1 VSDAAD
7 EVLSRESVPRSYP
20 SLDFARV
27 LIPVVV
33 GILPHVAAAQ
43 GLETPTL
50 TALRLQS
57 ADRITLDGRLT
68 EDPWRRAEAASGF
81 RQQDPHTGDPA
92 TESTEVRVLYDEDRI
107 IIGVI
112 CFDSEPRR
120 VMGNQMQR
128 DQSLGADDRFMVAI
142 DTYSDGRSGYYFEIN
157 PSGAMGDGLVQPGSG
172 TGSSTGTGGGGVNRS
187 WDGIWNARVDR
198 NEMGWTA
205 EIEIP
210 FHTINFSPGASSWG
224 INFQRT
230 IRRKI
235 EETLWSGWAR
245 NQGLTYM
252 PAAGRLQGLEG
263 LHQGLGLDLLPY
275 VVGNSSAAPG
285 RGLPASVQTGALGG
299 DVVYSLTPRLR
310 ANASINTDF
319 AETEV
324 DQRQVN
330 LTRFPLFFPEK
341 RAFFLEGAS
350 VFNFSRE
357 QGTSIVPFFSRRIG
371 LDDSGVPQP
380 IDYGA
385 KLTGQAGSFDV
396 GVLQVRTRDR
406 GKVPGEDFTVVRSQR
421 RFWRQS
427 YVGALFTNRSDAS
440 APARQ
445 TAGVDFA
452 LATSTFLRKE
462 VLEVSG
468 FYLNT
473 TKLRGSSGGA
483 AFGARLNMPND
494 PINARISIREVQD
507 GYDPAVGFVD
517 RRAYRLIDPA
527 VRYTVHTERGRYA
540 PYIRRFSFETDLN
553 YIFNLDGQLESRR
566 PDVQL
571 IRVDLHSSDLVEFH
585 LLPLYER
592 LPRDFQISPG
602 IVLPAGSQYSFLRR
616 HYQAQTTTS
625 RPVSLNAS
633 YEDGEFYSGERRQV
647 VGTLSIR
654 PRRGWLINVGG
665 DFNEISLREGR
676 FTTRV
681 WLNDLNTQFNPFIS
695 LVNRLQFDTVTRQLG
710 WQSRFR
716 WITRPGNDIFFVY
729 THNWTD
735 RTTLQTLDRKGSVKI
750 VRTIRF

>member
-1 VSDAAD
+1 MP
-7 EVLSRESVPRSYP
+7 LS
-20 SLDFARV
+20 ACA
-27 LIPVVV
+27 LILFGLATP
-33 GILPHVAAAQ
+33 GHAQ
-43 GLETPTL
+43 SSTTPEHAL
-50 TALRLQS
+50 TAVHVLPAERLL
-57 ADRITLDGRLT
+57 LDGRLT
-68 EDPWRRAEAASGF
+68 EEAWRRAEPASGF
-81 RQQDPHTGDPA
+81 RQQDPNTGDPA
-92 TESTEVRVLYDEDRI
+92 TEETEVRVLYDDHRI
-107 IIGVI
+107 VIGVT

-120 VMGNQMQR
+120 IMGNQMQR

-157 PSGAMGDGLVQPGSG
+157 PSGAMGDGLVLPG
-172 TGSSTGTGGGGVNRS
+172 TGTGGTTTTGGGGVNRS
-187 WDGIWNARVDR
+187 WDGIWNARVER

-210 FHTINFSPGASSWG
+210 LHTINFKPDSSSWG

-230 IRRKI
+230 IRRKT

-263 LHQGLGLDLLPY
+263 LRQGLGLDLLPY

-285 RGLPASVQTGALGG
+285 RGTPSSIETGALGG
-299 DVVYSLTPRLR
+299 DVVYNVTPGLR
-310 ANASINTDF
+310 ANLSINTDF

-350 VFNFSRE
+350 VFTFSRE
-357 QGTSIVPFFSRRIG
+357 TGNSIVPFFSRRIG

-380 IDYGA
+380 VDYGA
-385 KLTGQAGSFDV
+385 KLTGHAGAFDV

-406 GKVPGEDFTVVRSQR
+406 GLVPGEDFTVMRSQR

-427 YVGALFTNRSDAS
+427 YVGGLFTTRSDAS

-452 LATSTFLRKE
+452 VATAQFLSKE

-473 TKLRGSSGGA
+473 TKLPGSRGGA
-483 AFGARLNMPND
+483 AFGARINMPND
-494 PINARISIREVQD
+494 PINWHMSVREVQD

-517 RRAYRLIDPA
+517 RRAYRMIDPSM
-527 VRYTVHTERGRYA
+527 RYTVHTERGRYA
-540 PYIRRFSFETDLN
+540 RYIRRFSFEGDFN
-553 YIFNLDGQLESRR
+553 NIFNLDGRLESRR
-566 PDVQL
+566 TDVQL
-571 IRVDLHSSDLVEFH
+571 MRVDLHSSDVLEFH
-585 LLPLYER
+585 VVSLYER

-602 IVLPAGSQYSFLRR
+602 VILPAGGQYRFLRR
-616 HYQAQTTTS
+616 HDQAATTTS
-625 RPVSLNAS
+625 RPVSLNAT
-633 YEDGEFYSGERRQV
+633 YEDGEFYSGSRRQLT
-647 VGTLSIR
+647 GTVSVR
-654 PRRGWLINVGG
+654 PHRGWLVNVGG

-681 WLNDLNTQFNPFIS
+681 WLNDVNTQFNPFIS
-695 LVNRLQFDTVTRQLG
+695 LVNRLQFDIVTRQLG

-716 WITRPGNDIFFVY
+716 WITKPGNDIFFVY
-729 THNWTD
+729 THNWVD
-735 RTTLQTLDRKGSVKI
+735 RTTLQTFDRKGSLKI

>member
-1 VSDAAD
+1 M
-7 EVLSRESVPRSYP
+7 
-20 SLDFARV
+20 
-27 LIPVVV
+27 
-33 GILPHVAAAQ
+33 
-43 GLETPTL
+43 
-50 TALRLQS
+50 TAVRLQP
-57 ADRITLDGRLT
+57 AERLLLDGRLT
-68 EDPWRRAEAASGF
+68 EEAWRRAEPAAGF
-81 RQQDPHTGDPA
+81 RQQDPNTGDPA
-92 TESTEVRVLYDEDRI
+92 TEATEVRVLYDERRI
-107 IIGVI
+107 VIGVT

-120 VMGNQMQR
+120 IRGNQMQR

-157 PSGAMGDGLVQPGSG
+157 PSGAMGDGLVQPGTG
-172 TGSSTGTGGGGVNRS
+172 TGGTTGTGGGGVNRS

-198 NEMGWTA
+198 NDTGWTA

-210 FHTINFSPGASSWG
+210 FHTMNFSPNASSWG

-275 VVGNSSAAPG
+275 VVGNSSSAPG
-285 RGLPASVQTGALGG
+285 RGSPSSVETGTVGG
-299 DVVYSLTPRLR
+299 DVAYNLTPRLR
-310 ANASINTDF
+310 ANMSINTDF

-341 RAFFLEGAS
+341 RGFFLEGAS

-357 QGTSIVPFFSRRIG
+357 TGTSIVPFFSRRIG
-371 LDDSGVPQP
+371 LDDAGVPQP
-380 IDYGA
+380 LDYGA
-385 KLTGQAGSFDV
+385 KLTGQAGAFDL

-406 GKVPGEDFTVVRSQR
+406 GNVPGEDFTVLRSQR

-427 YVGALFTNRSDAS
+427 YVGALFTARSGGSVAGVPRAS
-440 APARQ
+440 EAIRGARQ
-445 TAGVDFA
+445 TGGADFA
-452 LATSTFLRKE
+452 LATSQFLQKE

-473 TKLRGSSGGA
+473 TKLPGSRGGA
-483 AFGARLNMPND
+483 AFGARINMPND
-494 PINARISIREVQD
+494 PINWHMSVREVQD

-517 RRAYRLIDPA
+517 RRAYRLIEPD
-527 VRYTVHTERGRYA
+527 VRYTVHTERSRFM
-540 PYIRRFSFETDLN
+540 RRFSFEGNFTHYFD
-553 YIFNLDGQLESRR
+553 LDGRLETRR
-566 PDVQL
+566 MDVQFL
-571 IRVDLHSSDLVEFH
+571 RVDLHSSDLLEFH

-602 IVLPAGSQYSFLRR
+602 IVLPAGGQYSFVRR
-616 HYQAQTTTS
+616 RYSTQTTTS
-625 RPVSLNAS
+625 RPISLNAT
-633 YEDGEFYSGERRQV
+633 YEDGAFYSGERRQV
-647 VGTLSIR
+647 TGTLSVR
-654 PRRGWLINVGG
+654 PGRGWLINVGG
-665 DFNEISLREGR
+665 DYNDVSLREGR
-676 FTTRV
+676 FTTRL
-681 WLNDLNTQFNPFIS
+681 WLNDVNTQFNPFIS

-735 RTTLQTLDRKGSVKI
+735 RTTLETLDRKGSLKI

>member
-1 VSDAAD
+1 MAACALALAS
-7 EVLSRESVPRSYP
+7 LSPVYAQTSTTP
-20 SLDFARV
+20 SER
-27 LIPVVV
+27 
-33 GILPHVAAAQ
+33 
-43 GLETPTL
+43 TL
-50 TALRLQS
+50 TAVRLQP
-57 ADRITLDGRLT
+57 AERLILDGRLT
-68 EDPWRRAEAASGF
+68 EEAWRRAESASGF
-81 RQQDPHTGDPA
+81 IQQDPNTGDPA
-92 TESTEVRVLYDEDRI
+92 TEQTEVRILYDDHRI
-107 IIGVI
+107 VIGVM
-112 CFDSEPRR
+112 CFDSERQR
-120 VMGNQMQR
+120 IMGNQMQR

-157 PSGAMGDGLVQPGSG
+157 PSGAMGDGLVLAGSG
-172 TGSSTGTGGGGVNRS
+172 TQVNRS

-198 NEMGWTA
+198 NEMGWSA

-210 FHTINFSPGASSWG
+210 FHTINFNPNVSSWG

-230 IRRKI
+230 VRRKV
-235 EETLWSGWAR
+235 EESLWSGWAR

-252 PAAGRLQGLEG
+252 PAAGRLLGLDG

-285 RGLPASVQTGALGG
+285 RGAPSSVETGAFGG
-299 DVVYSLTPRLR
+299 DVVYNLTPGLR
-310 ANASINTDF
+310 ANVSMNTDF

-341 RAFFLEGAS
+341 RTFFLEGAS
-350 VFNFSRE
+350 VFAFSRE
-357 QGTSIVPFFSRRIG
+357 TGNAIVPFFSRRIG

-385 KLTGQAGSFDV
+385 KLTGHAGPFDL

-406 GKVPGEDFTVVRSQR
+406 GNVAGEDFTVMRAER

-427 YVGALFTNRSDAS
+427 YVGGLFTSRSRAA
-440 APARQ
+440 APATQ
-445 TAGVDFA
+445 TAGMDVA
-452 LATSTFLRKE
+452 LATAQLFGKE

-473 TKLRGSSGGA
+473 TKLRGSRGGS
-483 AFGARLNMPND
+483 AFGARINMPND
-494 PINARISIREVQD
+494 PINWHVALREVQD

-517 RRAYRLIDPA
+517 RRAYRLIDPGM
-527 VRYTVHTERGRYA
+527 RYTVHTERSRYV
-540 PYIRRFSFETDLN
+540 RRFSFEANLAHYFD
-553 YIFNLDGQLESRR
+553 LDGRLETRR
-566 PDVQL
+566 ADVQL
-571 IRVDLHSSDLVEFH
+571 LRVDLHSSDLVEFH

-602 IVLPAGSQYSFLRR
+602 VVLPAGGEYSFVRR

-625 RPVSLNAS
+625 RPVSLNAT
-633 YEDGEFYSGERRQV
+633 YEDGEFYSGARRQV
-647 VGTLSIR
+647 TGTLSVR
-654 PRRGWLINVGG
+654 PHRGWLINAGG
-665 DFNEISLREGR
+665 DFNEIALREGR

-681 WLNDLNTQFNPFIS
+681 WLNDINTQFNPFVS

-716 WITRPGNDIFFVY
+716 WITRPGNDIFIVY

-735 RTTLQTLDRKGSVKI
+735 RTTLQTLDRKGSIKI

>member
-1 VSDAAD
+1 MP
-7 EVLSRESVPRSYP
+7 LSAY
-20 SLDFARV
+20 A
-27 LIPVVV
+27 LI
-33 GILPHVAAAQ
+33 LVAVATRAHAQ
-43 GLETPTL
+43 SSTTPEHTL
-50 TALRLQS
+50 TAIRLLP
-57 ADRITLDGRLT
+57 AERLILDGRLT
-68 EDPWRRAEAASGF
+68 EEAWRRAEPASGF
-81 RQQDPHTGDPA
+81 RQQDPNTGDPA
-92 TESTEVRVLYDEDRI
+92 TEPTEVRLVYDEHRI
-107 IIGVI
+107 VIGVT

-120 VMGNQMQR
+120 IMGNQMQR

-157 PSGAMGDGLVQPGSG
+157 PSGAMGDGLVQPGTG
-172 TGSSTGTGGGGVNRS
+172 TGSATGIGGGVNRS

-198 NEMGWTA
+198 NETGWTA

-210 FHTINFSPGASSWG
+210 LHTINFKPDASSWG

-230 IRRKI
+230 IRRKT

-252 PAAGRLQGLEG
+252 PAAGRLLGLEG
-263 LHQGLGLDLLPY
+263 LRQGVGLDLLPY
-275 VVGNSSAAPG
+275 VIGNSSAAPG
-285 RGLPASVQTGALGG
+285 RGSPSSIQTGALGG
-299 DVVYSLTPRLR
+299 DVVYNLTPGLR
-310 ANASINTDF
+310 ANVSINTDF

-350 VFNFSRE
+350 VFAFSRE
-357 QGTSIVPFFSRRIG
+357 TGNSIVPFFSRRVG

-385 KLTGQAGSFDV
+385 KLTGHAGPFDL
-396 GVLQVRTRDR
+396 GVLHVRTRDR
-406 GKVPGEDFTVVRSQR
+406 GSVPGEDFTVLRSQR

-427 YVGALFTNRSDAS
+427 YVGGLFTTRSDAS
-440 APARQ
+440 APSRQ

-452 LATSTFLRKE
+452 LATSQFLRKE

-473 TKLRGSSGGA
+473 TKLPGSRGGA
-483 AFGARLNMPND
+483 AFGARINLPND
-494 PINARISIREVQD
+494 PITAHVSVREVQD

-517 RRAYRLIDPA
+517 RLGYRMIDPA
-527 VRYTVHTERGRYA
+527 ARYTVHTERPRYV
-540 PYIRRFSFETDLN
+540 RRFSFEGDFNHL
-553 YIFNLDGQLESRR
+553 FNLDGKLETRR
-566 PDVQL
+566 VDLQFL
-571 IRVDLHSSDLVEFH
+571 RIDLHSSDLLEFH
-585 LLPLYER
+585 VLPLYER
-592 LPRDFQISPG
+592 LPRNFQISPG
-602 IVLPAGSQYSFLRR
+602 VVLPAGGQYSFLRR
-616 HYQAQTTTS
+616 HYQASTTTS
-625 RPVSLNAS
+625 RPVSLNAA
-633 YEDGEFYSGERRQV
+633 YEDGTFYSGQRRQLN
-647 VGTLSIR
+647 GTMSIR
-654 PRRGWLINVGG
+654 PHRGWLINVGG
-665 DFNEISLREGR
+665 DFNEIALREGR
-676 FTTRV
+676 FRTRV
-681 WLNDLNTQFNPFIS
+681 WLNDINTQFNPFIS

-735 RTTLQTLDRKGSVKI
+735 RTTLQTLDRKGSIKI

>member
-1 VSDAAD
+1 M
-7 EVLSRESVPRSYP
+7 
-20 SLDFARV
+20 
-27 LIPVVV
+27 
-33 GILPHVAAAQ
+33 
-43 GLETPTL
+43 
-50 TALRLQS
+50 TAVRLQP
-57 ADRITLDGRLT
+57 AERLVLDGRLT
-68 EDPWRRAEAASGF
+68 EEAWRRAEPASGF
-81 RQQDPHTGDPA
+81 QQQDPNTGDPA
-92 TESTEVRVLYDEDRI
+92 TELTEVRVLYDEHRI
-107 IIGVI
+107 VIGAT
-112 CFDSEPRR
+112 CFDSEPSRI
-120 VMGNQMQR
+120 MGNQMQR
-128 DQSLGADDRFMVAI
+128 DQSLGADDRFMIAI

-157 PSGAMGDGLVQPGSG
+157 PSGAMGDGLVLAGSG
-172 TGSSTGTGGGGVNRS
+172 TQVNRS

-198 NEMGWTA
+198 NEMGWSA

-210 FHTINFSPGASSWG
+210 LRTINFNPNASSWG

-263 LHQGLGLDLLPY
+263 LRQGLGLDLLPY
-275 VVGNSSAAPG
+275 VVGNSAAAPG
-285 RGLPASVQTGALGG
+285 RGSPASVQTGALGG
-299 DVVYSLTPRLR
+299 DIAYNLTPGLR
-310 ANASINTDF
+310 ANVSINTDF

-350 VFNFSRE
+350 VFAFSRE
-357 QGTSIVPFFSRRIG
+357 TGNSIVPFFSRRIG

-385 KLTGQAGSFDV
+385 KLTGHAGAFDI

-406 GKVPGEDFTVVRSQR
+406 GNVPGEDFTVMRSQH

-427 YVGALFTNRSDAS
+427 YVGALFTNRSGASASGLPGASDAS
-440 APARQ
+440 RGARQ

-452 LATSTFLRKE
+452 LATAQLFGKE

-473 TKLRGSSGGA
+473 TKRAGSRGGA
-483 AFGARLNMPND
+483 AFGARINMPND
-494 PINARISIREVQD
+494 PVYWHLAVREVQD
-507 GYDPAVGFVD
+507 GYDPAAGFVD
-517 RRAYRLIDPA
+517 RRGYRMIEPGM
-527 VRYTVHTERGRYA
+527 RYTVHTERGRYSR
-540 PYIRRFSFETDLN
+540 YLRRFSFEGNFST
-553 YIFNLDGQLESRR
+553 IFNLDGQIETRR
-566 PDVQL
+566 YDVQL
-571 IRVDLHSSDLVEFH
+571 MRADLHSSDLVEFH

-592 LPRDFQISPG
+592 LPRDFEISPG
-602 IVLPAGSQYSFLRR
+602 VILPAGGEYSFLRR

-633 YEDGEFYSGERRQV
+633 YEDGAFYSGQRRQLT
-647 VGTLSIR
+647 GTLSVR

-681 WLNDLNTQFNPFIS
+681 WLNDVNTQFNPFIS

-735 RTTLQTLDRKGSVKI
+735 RTTLQTLDRKGSIKI

>member
-1 VSDAAD
+1 
-7 EVLSRESVPRSYP
+7 
-20 SLDFARV
+20 
-27 LIPVVV
+27 
-33 GILPHVAAAQ
+33 
-43 GLETPTL
+43 
-50 TALRLQS
+50 
-57 ADRITLDGRLT
+57 
-68 EDPWRRAEAASGF
+68 
-81 RQQDPHTGDPA
+81 
-92 TESTEVRVLYDEDRI
+92 
-107 IIGVI
+107 
-112 CFDSEPRR
+112 
-120 VMGNQMQR
+120 
-128 DQSLGADDRFMVAI
+128 MVAL
-142 DTYSDGRSGYYFEIN
+142 DTYSDGRTGYYFEIN
-157 PSGAMGDGLVQPGSG
+157 PSGAMGDGLVQPGTGTAGSG
-172 TGSSTGTGGGGVNRS
+172 GTGGGGVNRS

-198 NEMGWTA
+198 NDMGWSA

-210 FHTINFSPGASSWG
+210 LHTVNFNPNVSSWG

-230 IRRKI
+230 IRRKV
-235 EETLWSGWAR
+235 EETLWSGWER

-275 VVGNSSAAPG
+275 AVGNSSAAPG
-285 RGLPASVQTGALGG
+285 RGSPSSVQTGALGG
-299 DVVYSLTPRLR
+299 DVVYNLTPGLR
-310 ANASINTDF
+310 ANLSLNTDF

-350 VFNFSRE
+350 VFTFSRE
-357 QGTSIVPFFSRRIG
+357 MGNSIVPFFSRRIG

-385 KLTGQAGSFDV
+385 KLTGHAGAFDL

-406 GKVPGEDFTVVRSQR
+406 GRVPGEDFTVLRSQR

-427 YVGALFTNRSDAS
+427 YVGALFTARSLPRAS
-440 APARQ
+440 EASRGGRQ

-452 LATSTFLRKE
+452 LATSQFLRKQ
-462 VLEVSG
+462 VIEVSG

-473 TKLRGSSGGA
+473 TKLPGSRGGN
-483 AFGARLNMPND
+483 AFGARINMPND
-494 PINARISIREVQD
+494 PIYFRMSVREVQD

-517 RRAYRLIDPA
+517 RRAYRLINPGM
-527 VRYTVHTERGRYA
+527 RYTVHTERGRVSRYL
-540 PYIRRFSFETDLN
+540 RRFSFEGDFN
-553 YIFNLDGQLESRR
+553 NIFNLDGQLESRR
-566 PDVQL
+566 TDLQFL
-571 IRVDLHSSDLVEFH
+571 RLDLHSSDLVEFH

-602 IVLPAGSQYSFLRR
+602 IVLPAGREYSFLRR
-616 HYQAQTTTS
+616 HYGAQTTTS
-625 RPVSLNAS
+625 RPVSLNLV

-647 VGTLSIR
+647 TGTLSVR
-654 PRRGWLINVGG
+654 PRRGWLINIGG
-665 DFNEISLREGR
+665 DFNEVALREGR

-681 WLNDLNTQFNPFIS
+681 WLNDVNTQFNPFIS

-735 RTTLQTLDRKGSVKI
+735 RTTLETLDRKGSIKI

>member
-1 VSDAAD
+1 M
-7 EVLSRESVPRSYP
+7 
-20 SLDFARV
+20 
-27 LIPVVV
+27 
-33 GILPHVAAAQ
+33 
-43 GLETPTL
+43 
-50 TALRLQS
+50 TAVRLQP
-57 ADRITLDGRLT
+57 AERLVLDGRLA
-68 EDPWRRAEAASGF
+68 EEAWRRAEPATGF
-81 RQQDPHTGDPA
+81 RQQDPNTGDPA
-92 TESTEVRVLYDEDRI
+92 TEATEVRVLFDEHRI
-107 IIGVI
+107 VIGVT
-112 CFDSEPRR
+112 CFDSEPSRI
-120 VMGNQMQR
+120 MGNQMQR

-157 PSGAMGDGLVQPGSG
+157 PSGAMGDGLVQPGTG
-172 TGSSTGTGGGGVNRS
+172 TGGSTGTGGGGVNRS

-198 NEMGWTA
+198 NDTGWTA

-210 FHTINFSPGASSWG
+210 FHTINFSPNASSWG

-263 LHQGLGLDLLPY
+263 LRQGLGLDLLPY
-275 VVGNSSAAPG
+275 VVGNSSSAPG
-285 RGLPASVQTGALGG
+285 RGSPSSVETGAFGG
-299 DVVYSLTPRLR
+299 DVAYNLTPRLR
-310 ANASINTDF
+310 ANVSINTDF

-341 RAFFLEGAS
+341 RGFFLEGAS

-357 QGTSIVPFFSRRIG
+357 TGTSIVPFFSRRIG

-380 IDYGA
+380 IDYGV
-385 KLTGQAGSFDV
+385 KLTGQAGAFDV

-406 GKVPGEDFTVVRSQR
+406 GSVPGEDFTVLRSQH

-427 YVGALFTNRSDAS
+427 YVGALFTNRSGAS
-440 APARQ
+440 APGLPGAGDASRGARQ
-445 TAGVDFA
+445 TAGADFA
-452 LATSTFLRKE
+452 LATSQFLQKE

-473 TKLRGSSGGA
+473 TKLPGSRGGA
-483 AFGARLNMPND
+483 AFGARINMPND
-494 PINARISIREVQD
+494 PINWHMSVREVQN

-517 RRAYRLIDPA
+517 RRAYRLIEPD
-527 VRYTVHTERGRYA
+527 VRYTVHTERSRFM
-540 PYIRRFSFETDLN
+540 RRFSFEGNFTHYFD
-553 YIFNLDGQLESRR
+553 LDGRLETRR
-566 PDVQL
+566 MDVQFL
-571 IRVDLHSSDLVEFH
+571 RVDLHSSDLLEFH

-602 IVLPAGSQYSFLRR
+602 IVLPAGSQYSFVRR
-616 HYQAQTTTS
+616 RYSAQTTTS
-625 RPVSLNAS
+625 RPVSLNAT
-633 YEDGEFYSGERRQV
+633 YEDGAFYSGERRQV
-647 VGTLSIR
+647 TGTLSVR

-665 DFNEISLREGR
+665 DFNEVSLREGR
-676 FTTRV
+676 FTTRL
-681 WLNDLNTQFNPFIS
+681 WLNDVNTQFNPFIS

-735 RTTLQTLDRKGSVKI
+735 RTTMETLDRKGSLKI

>member
-1 VSDAAD
+1 MTRAPHPDFHRRLFLVLIVVS
-7 EVLSRESVPRSYP
+7 LSRAV
-20 SLDFARV
+20 
-27 LIPVVV
+27 
-33 GILPHVAAAQ
+33 AAQ
-43 GLETPTL
+43 GVEVPVV
-50 TALRLQS
+50 TAVRLQDS
-57 ADRITLDGRLT
+57 DRIMLDGRLA
-68 EDPWRRAEAASGF
+68 EEVWRRAMPASGF
-81 RQQDPHTGDPA
+81 RQQDPNTGEPA
-92 TESTEVRVLYDEDRI
+92 SEPTEVRVVYDTNRLI
-107 IIGVI
+107 VGVT

-120 VMGNQMQR
+120 IMGNQMQR
-128 DQSLGADDRFMVAI
+128 DQSLGADDRFMIAL

-157 PSGAMGDGLVQPGSG
+157 PSGAMGDGLVLPG
-172 TGSSTGTGGGGVNRS
+172 TGTGGTTTTGGGGVNRS

-198 NEMGWTA
+198 NETGWTA

-210 FHTINFSPGASSWG
+210 LHTINFKPDASTWG

-230 IRRKI
+230 IRRKV
-235 EETLWSGWAR
+235 EESLWTGWAR

-263 LHQGLGLDLLPY
+263 LHQGLGLDVLPY

-285 RGLPASVQTGALGG
+285 RGRPSSIETGALGA
-299 DVVYSLTPRLR
+299 DVVYNLTPGLR
-310 ANASINTDF
+310 ANMSINTDF

-330 LTRFPLFFPEK
+330 LTRFPLFYPEK

-350 VFNFSRE
+350 IFAFSRE
-357 QGTSIVPFFSRRIG
+357 TGNSIVPFFSRRIG
-371 LDDSGVPQP
+371 LDDTGVPQP

-385 KLTGQAGSFDV
+385 KLTGHLGAFDL

-406 GKVPGEDFTVVRSQR
+406 GATPGEDFTVVRGQQ
-421 RFWRQS
+421 RFWKQS
-427 YVGALFTNRSDAS
+427 YVGGLFTTRSDAS

-445 TAGVDFA
+445 TAGVDVA
-452 LATSTFLRKE
+452 LATSQFLGKQ

-473 TKLRGSSGGA
+473 TKLPGSRGGA
-483 AFGARLNMPND
+483 AFGARVNMPND
-494 PINARISIREVQD
+494 PINWHVAVREVQD

-517 RRAYRLIDPA
+517 RRSYRQIEPDI
-527 VRYTVHTERGRYA
+527 RYTVHTERGRFER
-540 PYIRRFSFETDLN
+540 YIRRFSFEGNFNHL
-553 YIFNLDGQLESRR
+553 FNLDGQLETRR
-566 PDVQL
+566 VDLQFL
-571 IRVDLHSSDLVEFH
+571 RVDLHSSDLVEFH

-602 IVLPAGSQYSFLRR
+602 VILPAGGEYSFLRR
-616 HYQAQTTTS
+616 HYQTQTTTS
-625 RPVSLNAS
+625 RPVSLNAV
-633 YEDGEFYSGERRQV
+633 YEDGAFYSGQRRQV
-647 VGTLSIR
+647 TGTLSVR
-654 PRRGWLINVGG
+654 PHRGWLINVGG

-681 WLNDLNTQFNPFIS
+681 WLNDINTQFNPFVS

-710 WQSRFR
+710 WQARFR

-735 RTTLQTLDRKGSVKI
+735 RTTLQTLDRKGSIKI

>member
-1 VSDAAD
+1 MAYAQTSTTP
-7 EVLSRESVPRSYP
+7 ERS
-20 SLDFARV
+20 
-27 LIPVVV
+27 I
-33 GILPHVAAAQ
+33 
-43 GLETPTL
+43 
-50 TALRLQS
+50 TAVRLQP
-57 ADRITLDGRLT
+57 AERLVLDGRLT
-68 EDPWRRAEAASGF
+68 EEAWRRAAPATGF
-81 RQQDPHTGDPA
+81 LQQDPNTGDPA
-92 TESTEVRVLYDEDRI
+92 TEPTEVRVLYDEHRI
-107 IIGVI
+107 IIGVT
-112 CFDSEPRR
+112 CFDSEPGRI
-120 VMGNQMQR
+120 MGNQMQR

-157 PSGAMGDGLVQPGSG
+157 PSGAMGDGLVQPGTG

-198 NEMGWTA
+198 NDTGWTA

-210 FHTINFSPGASSWG
+210 FHTINFSPNASSWG

-230 IRRKI
+230 IRRKT

-263 LHQGLGLDLLPY
+263 LRQGVGLDLLPY
-275 VVGNSSAAPG
+275 AVGNSSAAPG
-285 RGLPASVQTGALGG
+285 RGSPSSVHTGALGG
-299 DVVYSLTPRLR
+299 DVAYNLTPRLR
-310 ANASINTDF
+310 ANMSINTDF

-357 QGTSIVPFFSRRIG
+357 QGTSITPFFSRRIG
-371 LDDSGVPQP
+371 LDDAGVPQP
-380 IDYGA
+380 IDYGV
-385 KLTGQAGSFDV
+385 KLTGQAGAFDL

-406 GKVPGEDFTVVRSQR
+406 GKVPGEDFTVLRSQH

-427 YVGALFTNRSDAS
+427 YVGGLFTNRSDAG

-445 TAGVDFA
+445 TAGVDVA
-452 LATSTFLRKE
+452 LATSEFLRKE

-473 TKLRGSSGGA
+473 TKLPGSRGGA

-494 PINARISIREVQD
+494 PINARLSIREVQD

-527 VRYTVHTERGRYA
+527 IRYTVHTERGRYGR
-540 PYIRRFSFETDLN
+540 YIRRFSFESDLN
-553 YIFNLDGQLESRR
+553 YIFNLDGRLESRR
-566 PDVQL
+566 PDLQFL
-571 IRVDLHSSDLVEFH
+571 RVDLHSSDLIEFH

-602 IVLPAGSQYSFLRR
+602 IVLPAGGQYSFVRR
-616 HYQAQTTTS
+616 RYQAQTTTS
-625 RPVSLNAS
+625 RPVSLNAT
-633 YEDGEFYSGERRQV
+633 YEDGAFYSGERRQIT
-647 VGTLSIR
+647 GTVAVR
-654 PRRGWLINVGG
+654 PHRGWLINVGG
-665 DFNEISLREGR
+665 DFNEVSLREGR
-676 FTTRV
+676 FTTRL
-681 WLNDLNTQFNPFIS
+681 WLNDVNTQFNPFIS

-735 RTTLQTLDRKGSVKI
+735 RSTLQTLDHKGSLKI

>member
-1 VSDAAD
+1 MNRCWGTVPASVSRF
-7 EVLSRESVPRSYP
+7 SC
-20 SLDFARV
+20 SLHHSRV
-27 LIPVVV
+27 LVFVVVV
-33 GILPHVAAAQ
+33 GALPSAAAAQ
-43 GLETPTL
+43 GTEAPAI
-50 TALRLQS
+50 TAVRLQDT
-57 ADRITLDGRLT
+57 DRIVIDGRLT
-68 EDPWRRAEAASGF
+68 EEAWRRAAPASGF
-81 RQQDPHTGDPA
+81 RQQDPNNGDPA
-92 TESTEVRVLYDEDRI
+92 TEPTEVRVLYDEHRI
-107 IIGVI
+107 VIGVT

-120 VMGNQMQR
+120 IMGNQMQR
-128 DQSLGADDRFMVAI
+128 DQSLGADDRFMIAI

-157 PSGAMGDGLVQPGSG
+157 PSGAMGDGLVQPGTG
-172 TGSSTGTGGGGVNRS
+172 TGNTTGTGGGGVNRS

-198 NEMGWTA
+198 NAMGWTA
-205 EIEIP
+205 EVEIP
-210 FHTINFSPGASSWG
+210 LHTINFNRNASSWG

-230 IRRKI
+230 IRRKV
-235 EETLWSGWAR
+235 EETVWSGWAR
-245 NQGLTYM
+245 NEGLTYM

-263 LHQGLGLDLLPY
+263 LRQGVGLDLLPY
-275 VVGNSSAAPG
+275 VVGSSTAAPG
-285 RGLPASVQTGALGG
+285 RGAPSSIETGALGG
-299 DVVYSLTPRLR
+299 DIVYNLTPGLR

-350 VFNFSRE
+350 VFAFSRE
-357 QGTSIVPFFSRRIG
+357 TGNAIVPFFSRRIG

-385 KLTGQAGSFDV
+385 KLTGHAGAFDL
-396 GVLQVRTRDR
+396 GVLQARTRDR
-406 GKVPGEDFTVVRSQR
+406 GSVPGESFTVMRSLR

-427 YVGALFTNRSDAS
+427 YIGGLFTTRSDAS

-452 LATSTFLRKE
+452 LATSQFRRKD
-462 VLEVSG
+462 VVEVSG

-473 TKLRGSSGGA
+473 TKLPGSRGGA
-483 AFGARLNMPND
+483 AFGARVNMPND
-494 PINARISIREVQD
+494 PINFHMSVREVQD

-517 RRAYRLIDPA
+517 RRAYRMIDPA
-527 VRYTVHTERGRYA
+527 VRYTVHTERTRYV
-540 PYIRRFSFETDLN
+540 RRFSFEGDFNHL
-553 YIFNLDGQLESRR
+553 FNLDGKLETRR
-566 PDVQL
+566 VDLQFL
-571 IRVDLHSSDLVEFH
+571 RIDLHSSDILEFH
-585 LLPLYER
+585 LLRLYER
-592 LPRDFQISPG
+592 LPRNFQISPG
-602 IVLPAGSQYSFLRR
+602 VVLPAGGQYSFVRR

-625 RPVSLNAS
+625 RPLSLNAV
-633 YEDGEFYSGERRQV
+633 YEDGEFYSGRRRQI

-654 PRRGWLINVGG
+654 PHRGWLIGAGG
-665 DFNEISLREGR
+665 DFNEIALREGR

-681 WLNDLNTQFNPFIS
+681 WLTDVNTQFNPFIS

-735 RTTLQTLDRKGSVKI
+735 RTTLQTLDRKGTIKI

>member
-1 VSDAAD
+1 V
-7 EVLSRESVPRSYP
+7 
-20 SLDFARV
+20 
-27 LIPVVV
+27 
-33 GILPHVAAAQ
+33 
-43 GLETPTL
+43 
-50 TALRLQS
+50 TAVRLQP
-57 ADRITLDGRLT
+57 AERLVLDGRLT
-68 EDPWRRAEAASGF
+68 EEAWRRAEPASGF
-81 RQQDPHTGDPA
+81 QQQDPNTGDPA
-92 TESTEVRVLYDEDRI
+92 TELTEVRVLYDEHRI
-107 IIGVI
+107 VIGAT
-112 CFDSEPRR
+112 CFDSEPSRI
-120 VMGNQMQR
+120 MGNQMQR
-128 DQSLGADDRFMVAI
+128 DQSLGADDRFMIAI

-157 PSGAMGDGLVQPGSG
+157 PSGAMGDGLVLAGSG
-172 TGSSTGTGGGGVNRS
+172 TQVNRS

-198 NEMGWTA
+198 NEMGWSA

-210 FHTINFSPGASSWG
+210 LRTINFNPNASSWG

-263 LHQGLGLDLLPY
+263 LRQGLGLDLLPY
-275 VVGNSSAAPG
+275 AVGNSAAAPG
-285 RGLPASVQTGALGG
+285 RGSPASVQTGALGG
-299 DVVYSLTPRLR
+299 DIAYNLTPGLR
-310 ANASINTDF
+310 ANVSINTDF

-350 VFNFSRE
+350 VFAFSRE
-357 QGTSIVPFFSRRIG
+357 TGNSIVPFFSRRIG

-385 KLTGQAGSFDV
+385 KLTGHAGAFDI

-406 GKVPGEDFTVVRSQR
+406 GNVPGEDFTVMRSQH

-427 YVGALFTNRSDAS
+427 YVGALFTNRSGAS
-440 APARQ
+440 ESGLPGASEANRGARQ

-452 LATSTFLRKE
+452 LATAQLFGKE

-473 TKLRGSSGGA
+473 TKRAGSRGGA
-483 AFGARLNMPND
+483 AFGARINMPND
-494 PINARISIREVQD
+494 PVYWHLAVREVQD
-507 GYDPAVGFVD
+507 GYDPAAGFVD
-517 RRAYRLIDPA
+517 RRGYRMIEPGM
-527 VRYTVHTERGRYA
+527 RYTVHTERGRYSR
-540 PYIRRFSFETDLN
+540 YLRRFSFEGNFST
-553 YIFNLDGQLESRR
+553 IFNLDGQVETRR
-566 PDVQL
+566 YDVQL
-571 IRVDLHSSDLVEFH
+571 MRADLHSSDLVEFH

-592 LPRDFQISPG
+592 LPRDFEISPG
-602 IVLPAGSQYSFLRR
+602 VILPAGGEYSFLRR

-633 YEDGEFYSGERRQV
+633 YEDGAFYSGQRRQLT
-647 VGTLSIR
+647 GTLSVR

-681 WLNDLNTQFNPFIS
+681 WLNDVNTQFNPFIS

-735 RTTLQTLDRKGSVKI
+735 RTTLQTLDRKGSIKI